1 MKSNSKALLDLEGKS
16 TPSASSLESKL
27 SFCNGEESFL
37 SRSTKLNPPDKKPA
51 ISSIP
56 QSEFLGKVKDFL
68 GVILEAN
75 KNLELDSKTNPGK
88 NYDIEALTG
97 EESEYIEMDLMLGVA
112 ELQTEEAVAA
122 AESALAGYQPV
133 IPLAASSSETESEES
148 SDDDDDSDEDSD
160 GDDDDNGDGDEAERP
175 SPKKG
180 KTANPVEKDCSSSEA
195 SKNKQP
201 RKKPKIVELS

>member
-1 MKSNSKALLDLEGKS
+1 MKSNSKALLDLEDKS

-56 QSEFLGKVKDFL
+56 QSQFLGKVKDFL
-68 GVILEAN
+68 GVISEAN

-133 IPLAASSSETESEES
+133 IPLAARYVKVPSLDSETS
-148 SDDDDDSDEDSD
+148 S
-160 GDDDDNGDGDEAERP
+160 NLA
-175 SPKKG
+175 
-180 KTANPVEKDCSSSEA
+180 TNFY
-195 SKNKQP
+195 
-201 RKKPKIVELS
+201 